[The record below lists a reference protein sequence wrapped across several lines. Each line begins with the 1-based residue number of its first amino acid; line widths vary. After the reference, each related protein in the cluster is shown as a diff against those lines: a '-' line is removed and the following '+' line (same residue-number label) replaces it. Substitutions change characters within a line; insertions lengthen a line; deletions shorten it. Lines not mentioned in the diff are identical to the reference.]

1 MGVFLVTGA
10 SGFVGRALC
19 ARLEAQGVPWRP
31 VVRRSDPAF
40 THGLM
45 MQIDPE
51 ANWRPFLADV
61 DCIIHLAARV
71 HVQQDTLADPLLAYR
86 QQNVAATL
94 RLAQQA
100 ARAGVKRFVYLSS
113 VKVHGE
119 ATLGRPFM
127 AEDSPQPQD
136 PYGISKWEAE
146 QALTALA
153 QETGLELVIIRP
165 PLVYGPGVKAN
176 FLQLMRLVA
185 RGWPL
190 PLGSVHNRRS
200 MVYLGNLVDL
210 IWHCCH
216 MPEAVGRTFLVS
228 DGVDVSTAQLVRALA
243 GAMGRRARLLP
254 CPPSVLYWGT
264 ALAGRRGV
272 AERLLG
278 SLQVDITATEHCLG
292 WQPPVSFDDGIA
304 ATVAA
309 FQPTMKKL

>member
-19 ARLEAQGVPWRP
+19 ARLQAQGVPWRP
-31 VVRRSDPAF
+31 VVRRPDPAF

-45 MQIDPE
+45 MQIEPD

-71 HVQQDTLADPLLAYR
+71 HVQNDTLTDPLLAYR

-94 RLAQQA
+94 KLARQA
-100 ARAGVKRFVYLSS
+100 AQAGVKRFVYLSS

-119 ATLGRPFM
+119 ASGTRPFM
-127 AEDSPQPQD
+127 AEDAPAPQD
-136 PYGISKWEAE
+136 PYGVSKWEAE

-153 QETGLELVIIRP
+153 AETGLELVIIRP

-176 FLQLMRLVA
+176 FLLLMQLVA

-200 MVYLGNLVDL
+200 MVYLDNLIDL

-216 MPEAVGRTFLVS
+216 RPQAVGRTFLVS

-243 GAMGRRARLLP
+243 SAMGRRAWLLP
-254 CPPSVLYWGT
+254 CPPSFLYWG
-264 ALAGRRGV
+264 AWLAGRRGV

-278 SLQVDITATEHCLG
+278 SLQVDIAATEHCLG
-292 WQPPVSFDDGIA
+292 WQPPVSFDEGIA
-304 ATVAA
+304 ATVAS
-309 FQPTMKKL
+309 FQPITKKS